1 MFPPAKLIFAG
12 VGLLLAVSMLL
23 DSCGLPLTTWTSH
36 QAARDVDASQ
46 DALVDLF
53 ERIENFFK
61 RLEAYTDVPPTHQ
74 MTDLIVNIMVEV
86 LGILAIATNEI
97 RQRPASALIPCNIFS
112 GFTLTHRSQK
122 NT

>member
-12 VGLLLAVSMLL
+12 VGLLLAVSMRF
-23 DSCGLPLTTWTSH
+23 DSCGLPLTTWTSY
-36 QAARDVDASQ
+36 QAAKDVDASQ

-86 LGILAIATNEI
+86 LGILAIATNEV
-97 RQRPASALIPCNIFS
+97 RQRPASALIPCYIYS